1 MVTHL
6 WRTVGEKGAA
16 RVVVMLG
23 PGWPAAAE
31 VGGARREERRAQGWL
46 SMRELWESKQALEV
60 VVS

>member
-1 MVTHL
+1 M
-6 WRTVGEKGAA
+6 
-16 RVVVMLG
+16 VVMLG